1 MLVEINKQTNKQ
13 MNIAIIGYGKMGR
26 EIEKVAIERGHK
38 VTLKITSKNVNEF
51 TLNNLKAADVAI
63 EFTSPE
69 LAIENINKCIAS
81 KTPVVVGTTGW
92 YSKLEEVSNS
102 VLENDCSFLYATNC
116 SIGVNLFFKLNK
128 QLAKLMNNHPDYA
141 IQMEETHHTEKRDA
155 PSGTAITLAE
165 GVIENTA
172 KEIWVAGDTQEERE
186 LGVVSYR
193 KENVPG
199 THTVSYTSE
208 IDTIEIKHTAHNRK
222 GFALGAVIA
231 AEYIA
236 NKKGIFTMEDVLF
249 NE

>member
-1 MLVEINKQTNKQ
+1 VAIKINKQ
-13 MNIAIIGYGKMGR
+13 MNIAIIGYGKMGK
-26 EIEKVAIERGHK
+26 EIEKVALERGHK
-38 VTLKITSKNVNEF
+38 IVLKISSKNRHDF
-51 TLNNLKAADVAI
+51 ISDNLKTADVAI

-69 LAIENINKCIAS
+69 MAVKNINTCIKS
-81 KTPVVVGTTGW
+81 KTPIVVGTTGW
-92 YSKLEEVSNS
+92 YSKLEEVRTH
-102 VLENDCSFLYATNC
+102 VLENEGSLLYATNC

-128 QLAKLMNNHPDYA
+128 QLAKLMNSHSDYA
-141 IQMEETHHTEKRDA
+141 IEMEETHHTEKQDA

-172 KEIWVAGDTQEERE
+172 KEIWVKGNAQGKRD
-186 LGVVSYR
+186 LGIVSYR
-193 KENVPG
+193 TENVPG
-199 THTVSYTSE
+199 THVVNYTSE
-208 IDTIEIKHTAHNRK
+208 IDAIEIKHTAHNRK